1 MPGLAR
7 GEAPPDVHGS
17 WQNRRQRGVSSRSLL
32 WPNSD
37 AALAAFHWRAD
48 ERPLT
53 LAHPRVSK
61 QVKIKR
67 LNCSPRSAFTHRA
80 APYDAGP
87 GCSVTTELVYGSA
100 WPNSTALRIVN
111 TRSLHWRSRWATWN
125 AQVLSRLIGR

>member
-67 LNCSPRSAFTHRA
+67 LTAVSRSAFTHRA

-100 WPNSTALRIVN
+100 WPTAPLCASSTRGASLALKVGHLERA
-111 TRSLHWRSRWATWN
+111 SPEPAD
-125 AQVLSRLIGR
+125 